1 MMSLDNRNLAY
12 DLSVFEEVK
21 VKKKDNI
28 LRLPKE
34 ELRKNRRAKVNPLAV
49 AFLGAAFAVS
59 LLTILTVIHNQIKL
73 TELTA
78 QIQSMNKQLMESESI
93 HTQLAVR
100 NESNFSLSKVEEYAK
115 NELQMCK
122 TTPSQVEYIN
132 LFAGDKAYK
141 NG

>member
-59 LLTILTVIHNQIKL
+59 LLTILTV
-73 TELTA
+73 LTA

-100 NESNFSLSKVEEYAK
+100 NESNFSLSNVEEYAK
-115 NELQMCK
+115 NELGMCK

>member
-1 MMSLDNRNLAY
+1 M
-12 DLSVFEEVK
+12 
-21 VKKKDNI
+21 
-28 LRLPKE
+28 
-34 ELRKNRRAKVNPLAV
+34 

-100 NESNFSLSKVEEYAK
+100 NESNFSLSNVEECAK

-132 LFAGDKAYK
+132 LSDGDKAYK

>member
-1 MMSLDNRNLAY
+1 MSLDNRNLAY

-34 ELRKNRRAKVNPLAV
+34 ELRKNRRAKVNPLVV
-49 AFLGAAFAVS
+49 AFLGAVFAVS

-100 NESNFSLSKVEEYAK
+100 NESNFSLSKVENIAK
-115 NELQMCK
+115 NKLGMG
-122 TTPSQVEYIN
+122 TTTASQVEYIN
-132 LFAGDKAYK
+132 LSDGDKAYK